1 MNIDPAMLRQSAAM
15 MKNMSPE
22 AQKNMFEMAQKMH
35 ASGQMPNI
43 PGMTPSFSPTYS
55 APSPKLQGPPLSSE
69 LESIRVLKDCGNV
82 KFKDKLYDEA
92 EKLYNDAILK
102 LEDARLGID
111 PSQKSN
117 LASLEAS
124 ILLNLSNIKWA
135 NKDYTSLLNIS
146 KEVVRINPESGKG
159 YFRYGQ
165 ALFHLGKA
173 EAALDKLKLAEKYT
187 SSDESRT
194 RANFSFRIQEGGF
207 GQTGENGKR
216 A

>member
-1 MNIDPAMLRQSAAM
+1 MYLWESGNDPVQLC
-15 MKNMSPE
+15 P
-22 AQKNMFEMAQKMH
+22 
-35 ASGQMPNI
+35 
-43 PGMTPSFSPTYS
+43 
-55 APSPKLQGPPLSSE
+55 
-69 LESIRVLKDCGNV
+69 
-82 KFKDKLYDEA
+82 KDKLYDEA

-187 SSDESRT
+187 TSDESRT
-194 RANFSFRIQEGGF
+194 RANFSFRI
-207 GQTGENGKR
+207 
-216 A
+216 